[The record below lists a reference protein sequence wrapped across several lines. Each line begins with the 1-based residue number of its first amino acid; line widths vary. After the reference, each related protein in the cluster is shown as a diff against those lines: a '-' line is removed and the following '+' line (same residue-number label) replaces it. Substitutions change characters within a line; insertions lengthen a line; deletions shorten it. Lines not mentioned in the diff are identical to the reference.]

1 MDFKSKYLKYKTKY
15 LALKKQSGGGCG
27 GDHDDKK
34 KSKQCGGSKE
44 KDEVLLFK
52 AEWCGHCKKFKPVW
66 NELKE
71 MYKNKY
77 VFNTY
82 DSDEDKDKMKQW
94 GVSGFPTIIFKR
106 GDDAIEYSGDRS
118 IGSIVKFLEAQE

>member
-1 MDFKSKYLKYKTKY
+1 MGTLKY

-44 KDEVLLFK
+44 KDELLLFK

-66 NELKE
+66 NELKDL
-71 MYKNKY
+71 YKNKY
-77 VFNTY
+77 VVRYNVFSSSIY
-82 DSDEDKDKMKQW
+82 
-94 GVSGFPTIIFKR
+94 GFSRCI
-106 GDDAIEYSGDRS
+106 
-118 IGSIVKFLEAQE
+118 